1 MIGGPFLAGAI
12 ALVAFGI
19 LLSFL
24 VLPLGLALLI
34 GGLVLAAVGFTRGR
48 RAVE

>member
-1 MIGGPFLAGAI
+1 MIGGAYLGGAI
-12 ALVAFGI
+12 ALVAFGV
-19 LLSFL
+19 LLTFL

-34 GGLVLAAVGFTRGR
+34 GGVILLAVGFTRGR